1 MSDPLFE
8 ALRASAEAP
17 DARLAARSE
26 TEATAAFLA
35 AHGRIDPVELD
46 PRRPQRTEPEKIE
59 LTARSNTQI
68 SRLFGAFAVAAVV
81 VLYGGWALVA
91 AGGIYR

>member
-35 AHGRIDPVELD
+35 AHGRIE
-46 PRRPQRTEPEKIE
+46 PRRIE
-59 LTARSNTQI
+59 LTAWANAPI
-68 SRLFGAFAVAAVV
+68 SRIFGAFAVAAVV

>member
-17 DARLAARSE
+17 DARLTARSE
-26 TEATAAFLA
+26 AEATAAFLA
-35 AHGRIDPVELD
+35 AH
-46 PRRPQRTEPEKIE
+46 RRVE
-59 LTARSNTQI
+59 LTASGRTGRTELTASASAPI
-68 SRLFGAFAVAAVV
+68 SRIFGALAVAAVV

-91 AGGIYR
+91 AGGVYR